1 MKKKPKSILIT
12 GGNSTVGRDLIN
24 FFLKDN
30 FNVIAILRKK
40 TKKKYIIKIIKKY
53 ILTSQ
58 NLKKL
63 EKKLILF

>member
-1 MKKKPKSILIT
+1 LKKKPKSILIT